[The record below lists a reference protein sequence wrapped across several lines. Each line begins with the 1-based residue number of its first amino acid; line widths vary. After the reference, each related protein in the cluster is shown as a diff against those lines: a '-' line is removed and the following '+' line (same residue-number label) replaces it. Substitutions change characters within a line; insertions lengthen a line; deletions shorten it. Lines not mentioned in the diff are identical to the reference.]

1 MAESLLELRA
11 RLQPVI
17 RQPRKPARLVG
28 TDVLIPPSTKV
39 DPDAKMLVV
48 DNLETDKTY
57 VTVPVER
64 AGLEADDFLLRLRGR
79 LVGEGTNSNGASWD
93 AQDLDFGLPSVATGP
108 LNWLHNER
116 HIIGC
121 LTDARMRT
129 REAAAE
135 AGLADLGQH
144 IEADAVVWRYIF
156 PREAA
161 AVEMAAGDRKLYYS
175 MECVSNEVQCVGP
188 NGCGRMMSYLDSL
201 HRTEKACAHVRER
214 ASARRFV
221 NPIFQGGAVIV
232 PPKNPGW
239 ANANVDVLR
248 EAARLMPEAAGLTEG
263 DDVVA
268 AQILDFVRRGA
279 RAAG

>member
-1 MAESLLELRA
+1 MTESLLELRA

-17 RQPRKPARLVG
+17 RQPRRRQLKAG
-28 TDVLIPPSTKV
+28 TPVVVPISKV
-39 DPDAKMLVV
+39 DPAAKMLVV
-48 DNLETDKTY
+48 DNLETEKTY
-57 VTVPVER
+57 VTVPVEK
-64 AGLEADDFLLRLRGR
+64 AELEASDFLLKLRGR
-79 LVGEGTNSNGASWD
+79 LVGEGTNLNGASWE

-135 AGLADLGQH
+135 AGLPDLGQH

-175 MECVSNEVQCVGP
+175 MECISNEVQCVGP
-188 NGCGRMMSYLDSL
+188 NGCGAKMGYLDSL
-201 HRTEKACAHVRER
+201 HRTEKACVHVRER

-221 NPIFQGGAVIV
+221 QPIFQGGAVIV
-232 PPKNPGW
+232 PPKSPGW

-248 EAARLMPEAAGLTEG
+248 EAARLMPEAAGLSNG

-268 AQILDFVRRGA
+268 AQILRFVREGA
-279 RAAG
+279 LG